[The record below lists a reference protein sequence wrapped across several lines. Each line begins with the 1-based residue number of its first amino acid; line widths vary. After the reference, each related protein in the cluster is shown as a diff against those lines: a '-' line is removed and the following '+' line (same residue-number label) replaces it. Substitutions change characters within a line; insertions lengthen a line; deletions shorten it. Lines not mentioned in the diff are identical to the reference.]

1 MKLGVQLYS
10 VRDDMAQDFE
20 GTLKKVKEMGYE
32 GVEFAGLYGKSA
44 EEVKAL
50 CEKYDLEPVS
60 AHVSLG
66 EMRDDPFVIETYAA
80 IGCKFIAIPWLNEE
94 DRPGHANG
102 DKTIGDAA
110 ILGAVAKKNGM
121 KLCYHNHDF
130 EFEKINGK
138 YVLDMLYEAVPADLL
153 LAELDTCWVNVGGED
168 PVKYIRKYAGRVDII
183 HLKDFAGKK
192 SENMY
197 ALIGVNDGKKEDTV
211 GDFEFRPVG
220 MGLQDMPAIVK
231 AAEESGTEWV
241 VVEMDSPSLGL
252 TPLECI
258 EKSAAYLKTIL

>member
-1 MKLGVQLYS
+1 M
-10 VRDDMAQDFE
+10 
-20 GTLKKVKEMGYE
+20 
-32 GVEFAGLYGKSA
+32 
-44 EEVKAL
+44 
-50 CEKYDLEPVS
+50 
-60 AHVSLG
+60 
-66 EMRDDPFVIETYAA
+66 
-80 IGCKFIAIPWLNEE
+80 
-94 DRPGHANG
+94 
-102 DKTIGDAA
+102 
-110 ILGAVAKKNGM
+110 
-121 KLCYHNHDF
+121 
-130 EFEKINGK
+130 
-138 YVLDMLYEAVPADLL
+138 PADLL

-168 PVKYIRKYAGRVDII
+168 PVKFIRKYAGRVDII

-252 TPLECI
+252 TPMECI